1 MGIITLGFVACMS
14 IALMRLV
21 TTQETCLTVN
31 YFKCSQFS
39 RFDSR
44 TDDVITSD
52 TRDEDPHRRLWAIQV

>member
-14 IALMRLV
+14 IALMQLV

-39 RFDSR
+39 
-44 TDDVITSD
+44 
-52 TRDEDPHRRLWAIQV
+52 